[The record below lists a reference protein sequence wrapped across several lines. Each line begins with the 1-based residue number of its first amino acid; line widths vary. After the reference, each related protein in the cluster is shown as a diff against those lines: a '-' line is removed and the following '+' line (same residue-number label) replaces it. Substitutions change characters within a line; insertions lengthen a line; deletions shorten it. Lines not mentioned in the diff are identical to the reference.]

1 MRIKLINPNTTARMT
16 EAMARCARQV
26 AAPGTEVIAVNPT
39 MGPPSIEGYY
49 DEALATPGLLAE
61 VAAGERN
68 GGDGYDGYVIAC
80 FGDPGLYAAREL
92 ARGPVI
98 GIAEAAMH
106 AASVLA
112 PGFSVVTTLARTCGM
127 AWHLAERYGMK
138 RFCRNVRATDVAVL
152 DLDTPGSAARRI
164 IVDECR
170 RALVEDGSD
179 AIVLG
184 CAGMAELC
192 AEIEDALGAPVIEGV
207 TAAVKWTEAL
217 VALRLATAKRGD
229 YARPLAKRYEGAL
242 ASFSPGGAEGLPE
255 PLDANA
261 DAAPASARQRAQ
273 DSAQHAASGL
283 QGAESVRVNT
293 VEAGRFIHS
302 V

>member
-1 MRIKLINPNTTARMT
+1 MRIKLINPNTTQRMT
-16 EAMARCARQV
+16 EAMGRCAREV

-61 VAAGERN
+61 VAAGERE
-68 GGDGYDGYVIAC
+68 GCDGYVIAC

-152 DLDTPGSAARRI
+152 DLDKPGSAARRI
-164 IVDECR
+164 ILDECR
-170 RALVEDGSD
+170 RALAEDGSD

-217 VALRLATAKRGD
+217 VALRLSTAKRGD
-229 YARPLAKRYEGAL
+229 YARPLPKRYDGAL
-242 ASFSPGGAEGLPE
+242 ESFSPADTDSKPLPTRGSAELS
-255 PLDANA
+255 A
-261 DAAPASARQRAQ
+261 ASAPEN
-273 DSAQHAASGL
+273 AATSDL
-283 QGAESVRVNT
+283 LRVNT
-293 VEAGRFIHS
+293 TEPGRHIHS